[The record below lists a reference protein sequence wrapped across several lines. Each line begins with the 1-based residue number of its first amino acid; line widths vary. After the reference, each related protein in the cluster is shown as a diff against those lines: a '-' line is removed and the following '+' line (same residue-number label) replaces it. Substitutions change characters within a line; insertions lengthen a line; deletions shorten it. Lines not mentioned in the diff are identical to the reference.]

1 MKPGRPWGE
10 GPGAWE
16 VAVRYSSLDLT
27 DAAIVG
33 GSVDD
38 VTVALNWY
46 PFANVAWKANYV
58 RSDRD
63 DLGQVDTFQMRFQVD
78 F

>member
-1 MKPGRPWGE
+1 
-10 GPGAWE
+10 
-16 VAVRYSSLDLT
+16 V
-27 DAAIVG
+27 VG

-38 VTVALNWY
+38 ITVALNWY

-58 RSDRD
+58 HADRD
-63 DLGQVDTFQMRFQVD
+63 DLGQVDTVQMRFQVD